1 MTILIL
7 ALCELFKTKQ
17 KTFKDINLFIMKSSQ
32 NKKQGTLCCSLGKH
46 NHELLQ
52 IFVIGGGRMMTDT
65 LMKASPYKFFNTK
78 TESKLSHLA

>member
-52 IFVIGGGRMMTDT
+52 IFVIGG
-65 LMKASPYKFFNTK
+65 
-78 TESKLSHLA
+78 EE

>member
-1 MTILIL
+1 MTIFIL
-7 ALCELFKTKQ
+7 ALWELFKTKQ

-52 IFVIGGGRMMTDT
+52 IFVIGGGKNDDR
-65 LMKASPYKFFNTK
+65 YIN
-78 TESKLSHLA
+78 ESFPLQVL